1 MRREVRELGATGGVI
16 LRREAIAM
24 GLNDR
29 AIARLVA
36 DGVWHK
42 VRRGAYV
49 DKSLWDELHP
59 LDRHRVLARAVLRTA
74 ECPAVLSHISA
85 AIEHGAEVWDIDL
98 SVVHITRLD
107 GRAGRREAGVEQHR
121 GILAEN
127 EARLVDG
134 VMVVSPARSIVEVS
148 TRCNVEHTLVVANS
162 LLHRGE
168 TTLDLVAA
176 EAIKSDRWPN
186 SLATRIVVKLA
197 DRRVESVGESRTA
210 HVLWSQRLP
219 WFEPQYEILDE
230 SGRVIARVDF
240 AAPGL
245 GVFLEFDGRIKYQGL
260 AGRSLEEALL
270 EERRREAL
278 ICSLTGWVCV
288 RITWADLG
296 HPERLARR
304 IRAAIDSRRTT
315 TG

>member
-1 MRREVRELGATGGVI
+1 
-16 LRREAIAM
+16 M

-49 DKSLWDELHP
+49 DKSLWDELDP

-74 ECPAVLSHISA
+74 ECPAVLSHVSA

-121 GILAEN
+121 GILAEDDVQV
-127 EARLVDG
+127 VDG

-148 TRCNVEHTLVVANS
+148 ARYNVEHSLVVANS
-162 LLHRGE
+162 LLHRRA
-168 TTLDLVAA
+168 TTLELVAA
-176 EAIKSDRWPN
+176 EAIKTDRWPN
-186 SLATRIVVKLA
+186 TPATRIVVRLA
-197 DRRVESVGESRTA
+197 DRRIESVGESRTS
-210 HVLWSQRLP
+210 HVIWSQRLP
-219 WFEPQYEILDE
+219 RFEPQYEIRDE
-230 SGRVIARVDF
+230 DGRVVARVDF
-240 AAPGL
+240 AAPAL

-260 AGRSLEEALL
+260 RGRSLDEVLL
-270 EERRREAL
+270 EERRREAM
-278 ICSLTGWVCV
+278 ICALTGWVCV
-288 RITWADLG
+288 RITWADLM

-315 TG
+315 AG

>member
-1 MRREVRELGATGGVI
+1 MKREIAELGPTGGVI

-29 AIARLVA
+29 AIARLVG

-49 DKSLWDELHP
+49 DKAVWDALDP

-74 ECPAVLSHISA
+74 ECPAVLSHVTG
-85 AIEHGAEVWDIDL
+85 AIERGAEVWDIDL
-98 SVVHITRLD
+98 SIVHITRLD

-121 GILAEN
+121 GFLAED
-127 EARLVDG
+127 EVQVVDG
-134 VMVVSPARSIVEVS
+134 VPVVSAARSIVEVS
-148 TRCNVEHTLVVANS
+148 TLCDVEHSLVVANS
-162 LLHRGE
+162 LLHRGA

-176 EAIKSDRWPN
+176 EEIKSDHWPN
-186 SLATRIVVKLA
+186 SLATRIVVGLA
-197 DRRVESVGESRTA
+197 DRRIESVGETRTA
-210 HVLWSQRLP
+210 HVIWSHRLP

-230 SGRVIARVDF
+230 TGRVIARVDF

-260 AGRSLEEALL
+260 GGKSLEEALL

-288 RITWADLG
+288 RITWADLV

-315 TG
+315 AG